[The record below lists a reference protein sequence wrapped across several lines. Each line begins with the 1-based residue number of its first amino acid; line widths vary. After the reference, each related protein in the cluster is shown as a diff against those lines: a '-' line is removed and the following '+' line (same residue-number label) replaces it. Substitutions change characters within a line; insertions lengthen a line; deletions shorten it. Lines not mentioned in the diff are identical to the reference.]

1 MFDEFVT
8 NATSLTAALPAAS
21 TTLPIIGEINVTPFL
36 VASGIFIGI
45 TLFTKL
51 ILVMVIARLQQWSKK
66 TDTDLDDTIIDA
78 VAGIRL
84 WVYSLVAAYVAVNL
98 FSLPGWLDTAF
109 SAVVY
114 AAVIWQVIEI
124 GLHFVRYGTR
134 RLVEKDEDGDGMV
147 DPNAATASDM
157 INLIARIVLYVFG
170 LIFILSNLG
179 IEVTSLIAGLGIGG
193 IAIAF
198 ALQGILSDL
207 FASFSIYFDKP
218 FRIGDFIII
227 GTDMGTVEKIGI
239 KTTRLRTLQ
248 GEELVVSNAELTTAR
263 VQNFKKMEER
273 RIVTEF
279 GITYETPPEKVRAI
293 DGMVKE
299 LVDRVEHI
307 RFDRVH
313 FKAFGDSALI
323 FELVYYVESDD
334 YAQYMD
340 AQEQFNL
347 GLLEAFTEQSI
358 DFAYPTQTI
367 YTQTIA

>member
-1 MFDEFVT
+1 MFDGIVT
-8 NATSLTAALPAAS
+8 NATSLVASLPATQA
-21 TTLPIIGEINVTPFL
+21 TVPFL
-36 VASGIFIGI
+36 GVVNLTPYLVALGIFVGI

-51 ILVMVIARLQQWSKK
+51 VLVVVLARLREWSKK
-66 TDTDLDDTIIDA
+66 THTDLDDTIIDA

-84 WVYSLVAAYVAVNL
+84 WVYSLVAAYVALNL
-98 FSLPGWLDTAF
+98 FTLPDWFNTAL

-134 RLVEKDEDGDGMV
+134 RLVEKDEDGDGEI

-157 INLIARIVLYVFG
+157 INLIARIILYVFG
-170 LIFILSNLG
+170 LIFVLSNLG

-227 GTDMGTVEKIGI
+227 GTDMGVVEKIGI
-239 KTTRLRTLQ
+239 KSTRLRTLQ

-273 RIVTEF
+273 RIVMEF
-279 GITYETPPEKVRAI
+279 GITYETPREQVRAVDDIVRDIFPKLEKVR
-293 DGMVKE
+293 
-299 LVDRVEHI
+299 L
-307 RFDRVH
+307 DRVH
-313 FKAFGDSALI
+313 FKSFGDFALI
-323 FELVYYVESDD
+323 FEVVYYVETSDYND
-334 YAQYMD
+334 YMD
-340 AQEQFNL
+340 QQ
-347 GLLEAFTEQSI
+347 EAFNFALYDAFAERGI

-367 YTQTIA
+367 YHQSVS